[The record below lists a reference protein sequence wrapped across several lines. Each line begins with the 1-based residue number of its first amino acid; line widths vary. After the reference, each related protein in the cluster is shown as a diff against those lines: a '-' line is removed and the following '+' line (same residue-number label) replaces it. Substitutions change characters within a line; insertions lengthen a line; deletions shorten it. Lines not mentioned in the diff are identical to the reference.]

1 MSTKVFLAVSFSLG
15 LLLFGGLIW
24 FVDGQT
30 INPFL
35 VWFSYQTGT
44 CYNSATCNLN
54 CTALVIAAGYTT
66 CPCPV
71 GFSLYNC
78 RIDLIDFKDN
88 SVYSNFSIDTPTHHI
103 STYLTGNGTCSE
115 SLSGTIGGSVIGDV
129 VIAAGEGGPLT
140 ASITS
145 GTASLSSSSCTNTVK
160 STSEQQVPAVTSTV
174 TGSKQTVWN
183 YVCQM
188 EALCLVNPQLM
199 ASFHL
204 DMEDAISSL
213 KARRYANPR
222 SSHLP

>member
-35 VWFSYQTGT
+35 VWFSYVVGVQ
-44 CYNSATCNLN
+44 YNTLPIN
-54 CTALVIAAGYTT
+54 CTEVTIANGFNT

-71 GFSLYNC
+71 GFSLYDC
-78 RIDLIDFKDN
+78 RRNIIYFSDD
-88 SVYSNFSIDTPTHHI
+88 STYSNFTVTTPTYHL
-103 STYLTGNGTCSE
+103 STYTTGNGTCSE
-115 SLSGTIGGSVIGDV
+115 TLSGSIGGSIIGDPCELGIV
-129 VIAAGEGGPLT
+129 AG
-140 ASITS
+140 IVD
-145 GTASLSSSSCTNTVK
+145 GTASLTASGCSNTYEE
-160 STSEQQVPAVTSTV
+160 TSELQVPSVTSTSI
-174 TGSKQTVWN
+174 GSRQTVWN

-188 EALCLVNPQLM
+188 EALCLVNPQLV

-213 KARRYANPR
+213 KARRYPNPKI
-222 SSHLP
+222 SHFP

>member
-35 VWFSYQTGT
+35 VWFSYVVGVQ
-44 CYNSATCNLN
+44 YNTLPIN
-54 CTALVIAAGYTT
+54 CTAVTIANGFNT

-71 GFSLYNC
+71 GFSLYDC
-78 RIDLIDFKDN
+78 RRNIIYFSDD
-88 SVYSNFSIDTPTHHI
+88 STYSNFTVTTPTYHL
-103 STYLTGNGTCSE
+103 STYTTGNSTCEEVLTGTGDGDITGTCE
-115 SLSGTIGGSVIGDV
+115 VLEEAFITEAI
-129 VIAAGEGGPLT
+129 ELT
-140 ASITS
+140 ATS
-145 GTASLSSSSCTNTVK
+145 CSSTYEE
-160 STSEQQVPAVTSTV
+160 TSELQVPSVTSTSI
-174 TGSKQTVWN
+174 GSRQTVWN

-188 EALCLVNPQLM
+188 EALCLVNPQLV

-213 KARRYANPR
+213 KARRYPNPKI
-222 SSHLP
+222 SHFP